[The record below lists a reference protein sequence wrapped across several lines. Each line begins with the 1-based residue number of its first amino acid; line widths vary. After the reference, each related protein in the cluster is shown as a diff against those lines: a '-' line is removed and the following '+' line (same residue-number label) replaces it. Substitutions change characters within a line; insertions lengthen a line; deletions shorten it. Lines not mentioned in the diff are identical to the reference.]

1 MNEEIL
7 REKYCVL
14 TLYGSRSIF
23 KRVFLYKGT
32 KKELKLE
39 NRIIDINAKNIIKEE
54 GYPLLWTPPVA
65 ALRDGDLSANSIREY
80 VMIEEANIKEFPEKE
95 SADIYYTFLS

>member
-7 REKYCVL
+7 EEKYCVL

-23 KRVFLYKGT
+23 KRIFLYKGT
-32 KKELKLE
+32 KKELKLK
-39 NRIIDINAKNIIKEE
+39 NKLIDIDAKNIIKEE

-65 ALRDGDLSANSIREY
+65 ALQDGNLSANSIREY
-80 VMIEEANIKEFPEKE
+80 VMIEEVNIREFPERDA
-95 SADIYYTFLS
+95 ADIYYMFLS